1 MADRTLTVKIGA
13 NVAGFVSGMKTVAQ
27 STQDAAKKAEGWV
40 QNNKQGIGE
49 VSNLLLGTGAA
60 LTGFA
65 LLAANTAANFDASMS
80 SVQAATMETA
90 ANMGLLREAAIE
102 AGASTSFS
110 ATEAAGAIE
119 ELAKAGVSTA
129 DILAGGLSGALNLAA
144 SDGMAVA
151 DAAAIASSAM
161 VQFGLSGKDASHV
174 ADLLASGAGK
184 ALGSVSDLGGAL
196 NQSGLVASQMGLS
209 IEETTGSLAMFAESG
224 LIGSDAGTSFRS
236 MLLRLA
242 NPTKESKKL
251 MDELGISAYDAG
263 GNFVGME
270 SLAGQLQSQLGG
282 LTQEQRNSALATIFG
297 QDAIRAAAIA
307 YENGAEGVAK
317 WETAVN
323 DQGYAA
329 EQAAIRLDNLKGDLE
344 GLGGAW
350 ETALINLGSTAD
362 GPLRALVQGATDAVN
377 AFSGLPSGVQGATMA
392 IAGGGGLAL
401 LGVGALGKLVVGV
414 SDAKDAFE
422 NLGLT
427 AKTATGAVAGVGAA
441 VAVATFAFTAWADS
455 SARTKARIDGIAQS
469 LDQVTGE
476 ITESTSTFVASDLYN
491 GTGLMGWSDSVADSA
506 AMLGLDLDVVT
517 QAILGNAD
525 AMAVVEEASRA
536 AGDRFS
542 EVGDQTAWLSEKAK
556 EAGTDTVGYGN
567 AMKIV
572 RDGVEAYQ
580 GNLETAADKTR
591 EIAKATGDATGET
604 EGLADATDESKSAL
618 LKYAEQTAAS
628 KDETDDYVTALS
640 AMIDAQNKAA
650 GVVMSLRDAER
661 GFEQSIA
668 DAKKALEENGQT
680 LDITTQKGR
689 DNQAAL
695 DGVAKSGWDV
705 ITSMQKNGATQ
716 AELQAAMATSRER
729 FVEMAGPNGM
739 GMSIEAANALADE
752 LGLIPE
758 DVDVV
763 ANVHTSTA
771 MGHLATLA
779 REIRNLP
786 DGNVKITTTR
796 VDGSVRSSTATMAT
810 GGLVRGPGSGTSD
823 DVPIW
828 ASNGEWVIRQRSAA
842 KYGPAFMQAV
852 NNGTYEPR
860 AGKFSNG
867 GEVGGYGQYMSMAS
881 SPVVNVSGGVSV
893 DSLRAA
899 LQGLAF
905 RTDGEYVRLVAR
917 RESVSAVG
925 SALSYESTGLS
936 RGGRY

>member
-27 STQDAAKKAEGWV
+27 ATQDASKKADGWV
-40 QNNKQGIGE
+40 QTNKQGIGE
-49 VSNLLLGTGAA
+49 VSNILLGAGAA

-90 ANMGLLREAAIE
+90 ENMSLLREAAIE

-174 ADLLASGAGK
+174 ADLLAAGAGK

-242 NPTKESKKL
+242 NPTKESQKL

-270 SLAGQLQSQLGG
+270 SLAGQLQTRLGG

-307 YENGAEGVAK
+307 YENGAEGVAT
-317 WETAVN
+317 WTTAVD

-350 ETALINLGSTAD
+350 ETALINLGSAAD

-377 AFSGLPSGVQGATMA
+377 AFSGLPDGVQGATMA

-414 SDAKDAFE
+414 SDAKDAFK

-427 AKTATGAVAGVGAA
+427 AKTATGVVAGVGAA

-536 AGDRFS
+536 TGDRFS
-542 EVGDQTAWLSEKAK
+542 NLGDQTAWLSEKAK
-556 EAGTDTVGYGN
+556 EAGTDMVGYGN

-580 GNLETAADKTR
+580 GNLETAADKIR
-591 EIAKATGDATGET
+591 EIAKATGGATGET
-604 EGLADATDESKSAL
+604 EGLASATDESKSAL

-661 GFEQSIA
+661 GFEQSIT
-668 DAKKALEENGQT
+668 DAKKALEENGKT

-705 ITSMQKNGATQ
+705 IASMQKNGATQ
-716 AELQAAMATSRER
+716 AELQAAMATSRQR

-771 MGHLATLA
+771 MGDLATLA

-810 GGLVRGPGSGTSD
+810 GGLVRGPGDGTSD

-828 ASNGEWVIRQRSAA
+828 ASNGEWVIKQRSAA

-852 NNGTYEPR
+852 NDGTYEPR
-860 AGKFSNG
+860 AGKFANG

-881 SPVVNVSGGVSV
+881 SPVVNV
-893 DSLRAA
+893 
-899 LQGLAF
+899 
-905 RTDGEYVRLVAR
+905 AR
-917 RESVSAVG
+917 RARPQTVQHITINYPIAEPQ
-925 SALSYESTGLS
+925 S
-936 RGGRY
+936 RAINRASQYAGNLGE